1 MLYKFHFV
9 HFSLLLKTCSL
20 CKCQTLGAATL
31 WGDLVLVLSL
41 MKFQSL
47 STLAIKLL
55 HTLLKLVKPE
65 LPGILSSQKQ
75 NEFIFFSFGLNHPLL
90 TAYLINFTE
99 LALFGFLL
107 RALLCYDVMSWY
119 ILSYCCWG
127 HRVSKDSCQWNI
139 GCRTKIHPWN
149 CCGMYLCSFFY

>member
-1 MLYKFHFV
+1 MSDSRSCHTVRWSNFGFIIDEISELVHSCHKIATYVAETSETGASRNFV
-9 HFSLLLKTCSL
+9 QSKT
-20 CKCQTLGAATL
+20 K
-31 WGDLVLVLSL
+31 W
-41 MKFQSL
+41 
-47 STLAIKLL
+47 
-55 HTLLKLVKPE
+55 
-65 LPGILSSQKQ
+65 
-75 NEFIFFSFGLNHPLL
+75 FIFFSFGLNHPLL
-90 TAYLINFTE
+90 TAYRINFTE

-127 HRVSKDSCQWNI
+127 HRVSKDSSQWNI